1 MSTIDPIEQ
10 NIQGVQSLV
19 SSKFNKLTEG
29 ASVQQEGLDGDKIDE
44 LTLDL
49 DDAELLAL
57 ANALTLKYRG
67 YEEAIKIR
75 QALQKQF
82 YLGRQKDGSPNSTTL
97 DGVHIGSNLIFEA
110 EETFLP
116 AALKSRPDPVVY
128 SDNTPEGNKAS
139 KDLKTMLQHHADVLV
154 LRRKLALTV
163 RKWSM
168 DFLGVMKHGWDNEI
182 QDIKSEVKDIKNFI
196 MDPDGYID
204 MYGDYIGLLGERIT
218 TTAKK
223 LCDLFPKHK
232 AFITIVV
239 DGKMGSE
246 ITYTEWWSDEYCFYT
261 FKGKVLDKFKNP
273 NFKYEES
280 QPGQIIN
287 HFATPKKPYSFLSVF
302 NLGDQPHDVTGLIEQ
317 NIPNQKRITRRT
329 EQIDYNLSRSNN
341 SRAYS
346 ENNFNQ
352 ETAKQAST
360 AMMKGH
366 PVLIPAGASITEAI
380 VDFPAQPLNQAFFN
394 ELETSK
400 QDLRSIFGT
409 DGLGTVAPK
418 EQKTLGGLLNNE
430 QHDTTRIGG
439 GVGDALEQF
448 VDNVFNQWVQ
458 LYYVFYDET
467 HFGVSP
473 GNLQATDY
481 VELSAMELNRQFVI
495 SVAPDSMKPKDDQT
509 KMNQALTLWQEKAID
524 IKTLLT
530 VLDFPDPQ
538 ETAAQAWLYQTNPQM
553 YGMMNFPE
561 LNAKIQ
567 QLMAQQQP
575 QSPQT
580 DPGQAEQPQVGN
592 EQPNQVQPQPEP
604 VQQ

>member
-1 MSTIDPIEQ
+1 MSKDAISMNIE
-10 NIQGVQSLV
+10 GVQSLV
-19 SSKFNKLTEG
+19 SSKLNKLSEG
-29 ASVQQEGLDGDKIDE
+29 ASVQLEGLDGDKIDE

-49 DDAELLAL
+49 SDEELLAL
-57 ANALTLKYRG
+57 ANALTLKYKG
-67 YEEAIKIR
+67 YEESIKIR

-97 DGVHIGSNLIFEA
+97 DGVPIGSNLIFEA

-116 AALKSRPDPVVY
+116 AALKSNPDPVVY

-139 KDLKTMLQHHADVLV
+139 KELKTMLKHHADVLV

-196 MDPDGYID
+196 LDPDGYVD
-204 MYGDYIGLLGERIT
+204 MYGDYIGLLGERVTCKASI
-218 TTAKK
+218 
-223 LCDLFPKHK
+223 LVDLFPKHK
-232 AFITIVV
+232 AFITIIV

-246 ITYTEWWSDEYCFYT
+246 VTYTEWWSDEYCFYT

-273 NFKYEES
+273 NFKYE
-280 QPGQIIN
+280 QGDDTNPIN
-287 HFATPKKPYSFLSVF
+287 HFGKPKKPYSFLAVF
-302 NLGDQPHDVTGLIEQ
+302 NLGEQPHDVTGLIEQ
-317 NIPNQKRITRRT
+317 NIPNQRRITRRT

-366 PVLIPAGASITEAI
+366 PVIIPPGLPIHEAI
-380 VDFPAQPLNQAFFN
+380 VDFPAPGIDSAFFN
-394 ELETSK
+394 ELESSK
-400 QDLRSIFGT
+400 NDLRSIFGT

-439 GVGDALEQF
+439 GIGDSLEQF
-448 VDNVFNQWVQ
+448 VDNVFNNWTQ
-458 LYYVFYDET
+458 LYYVFYDEK

-473 GNLQATDY
+473 GSLKATDY
-481 VELSAMELNRQFVI
+481 VELSMQDLNRQFIV
-495 SVAPDSMKPKDDQT
+495 SVAPDSMKPKDELTQ
-509 KMNQALTLWQEKAID
+509 MNQALELWSQKALD
-524 IKTLLT
+524 LKTLLT
-530 VLDFPDPQ
+530 ILDFPDPQ
-538 ETAAQAWLYQTNPQM
+538 ETAAQTWLYNTNPQM

-561 LNAKIQ
+561 LNQQIQ
-567 QLMAQQQP
+567 ELMAQQTP
-575 QSPQT
+575 QNA
-580 DPGQAEQPQVGN
+580 PGQTEQPPSGN
-592 EQPNQVQPQPEP
+592 EPVNPVQPQPEQ